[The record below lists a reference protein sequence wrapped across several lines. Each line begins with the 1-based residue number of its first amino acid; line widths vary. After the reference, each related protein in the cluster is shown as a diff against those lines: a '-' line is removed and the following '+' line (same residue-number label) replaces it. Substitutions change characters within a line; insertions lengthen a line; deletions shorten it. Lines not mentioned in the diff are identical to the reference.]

1 MGHSNKT
8 TNVGLPII
16 SDNDKPTWM
25 GDFNFAMYTLDQ
37 AVNSGQKLT
46 EAFTA
51 LVTKASEDA
60 EFARTEA
67 LNAKVKVEAF
77 QTVADG
83 IGNVAGRLSEVERAA
98 SLATASAASSA
109 NATQQLAATYA
120 TYRQELDSLKS
131 GVSGLSG
138 RVATLE
144 QSGPG
149 GTGGGSS
156 VDRWAAS
163 CGPSSNVAVS
173 SNEQWRVIPLSAN
186 RIASDTRGGWDNN
199 GIKVP
204 TDGFYTLSGQLVGT
218 IANTTSDMLVRVGIT
233 VNDSSTPVRWMPAP
247 RIQAV
252 SGYTYS
258 GSLNVMRNLS
268 SGSIVNLVVMLPNNS
283 TRPFNSSVDG
293 TELNVVRVA

>member
-8 TNVGLPII
+8 TNIGLPII

-51 LVTKASEDA
+51 LVTKASEDSA
-60 EFARTEA
+60 FARTEA

-77 QTVADG
+77 QNVADG
-83 IGNVAGRLSEVERAA
+83 LGNVSGRLAEVERVA

-120 TYRQELDSLKS
+120 TYRQELDSLKT
-131 GVSGLSG
+131 GVNGLSG

-144 QSGPG
+144 RATPG
-149 GTGGGSS
+149 GTGEGPA

-163 CGPSSNVAVS
+163 CGPSSHVPVS

-218 IANTTSDMLVRVGIT
+218 IANATSDMLVRVGIT

-247 RIQAV
+247 RIQAS
-252 SGYTYS
+252 SGYTYA

-268 SGSIVNLVVMLPNNS
+268 SGSIVNLVVMLPNDA
-283 TRPFNSSVDG
+283 TRPFNSSIDG